1 MLKDQLKEAAEDADC
16 ERALKD
22 VAVVTTKDRDKIV
35 DDVERRVWDAE
46 RVRVLVE

>member
-1 MLKDQLKEAAEDADC
+1 MLKDQLKEAAEDADY

-22 VAVVTTKDRDKIV
+22 VVVITTKDRDKIA
-35 DDVERRVWDAE
+35 DDAERRAREAE